1 MDESPKSVMISSI
14 SSVVKHLSGAKSP
27 RSVETAKEL
36 EHVKQSERSVLENTA
51 PKHSGPR
58 PKFIPDTDCSLLLRP
73 LYPLVAN
80 QRQNGFGVL
89 RIQVGQ
95 CVSRV
100 CEVNLNSSGARS
112 KLPFTIP
119 WCGKNGYQCWRTQV
133 RALSDVAIC
142 SAQLL
147 QESVWLCHT

>member
-1 MDESPKSVMISSI
+1 MGKRLGRTKGRHESGQDEAVMDESPKSVMISSI

-36 EHVKQSERSVLENTA
+36 EHVKQSERSVLETTA

-89 RIQVGQ
+89 RIQVQ
-95 CVSRV
+95 
-100 CEVNLNSSGARS
+100 GAS
-112 KLPFTIP
+112 F
-119 WCGKNGYQCWRTQV
+119 
-133 RALSDVAIC
+133 
-142 SAQLL
+142 
-147 QESVWLCHT
+147 H